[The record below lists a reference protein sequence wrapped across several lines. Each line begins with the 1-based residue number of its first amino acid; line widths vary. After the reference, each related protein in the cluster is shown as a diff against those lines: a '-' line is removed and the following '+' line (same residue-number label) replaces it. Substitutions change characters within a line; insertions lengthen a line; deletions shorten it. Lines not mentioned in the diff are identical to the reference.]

1 MSRTLKA
8 AIVTIAAMLLIG
20 GAAGLALAGH
30 ASPRATLGATALAP
44 GSYTI
49 KTTLNTKLEVPH
61 PKGTTT
67 ATGSFTGT
75 LKVINASKSTLTYKL
90 TYAHLTGKG
99 LAAHVHLGAPG
110 KAGKIVVPLCAPCTS
125 GAHGA
130 KSISSVAALAMIAGK
145 AYVNVHTAKNPAG
158 EIRGQIKAK
167 APAGGGGS
175 DNPYAGMTVTS
186 TPALVAQGKSL
197 STKFSCEGCHTLNGQ
212 NSAGPTWKGLAG
224 KTVRLT
230 TGKSVK
236 ADDPYLIWAIEQPD
250 AQVVAGYSSGIMTT
264 AIGNISLP
272 QAKALVAYIKSVK

>member
-1 MSRTLKA
+1 MNKKLKV
-8 AIVTIAAMLLIG
+8 AIVTIAAMLVVG
-20 GAAGLALAGH
+20 VAAGFALAGH
-30 ASPRATLGATALAP
+30 SSPRATLGATALAP

-90 TYAHLTGKG
+90 TYARLTGKG
-99 LAAHVHLGAPG
+99 LAAHVHLGAAG
-110 KAGKIVVPLCAPCTS
+110 KAGRIVVPLCAPCAS
-125 GAHGA
+125 GVHSA
-130 KSISSVAALAMIAGK
+130 KAISSVAALAMIAGK

-167 APAGGGGS
+167 PPASGGS

-197 STKFSCEGCHTLNGQ
+197 STKYSCEGCHTLNGQ

-224 KTVRLT
+224 RTVRLT

-250 AQVVAGYSSGIMTT
+250 AQIVSGYSSGIMTT

>member
-1 MSRTLKA
+1 MSKTPKV
-8 AIVTIAAMLLIG
+8 AIVTIAAMLLVG

-30 ASPRATLGATALAP
+30 AGSRAPLAATALAP

-75 LKVINASKSTLTYKL
+75 LKVINASKSTLAFKL
-90 TYAHLTGKG
+90 TYARLTGKG
-99 LAAHVHLGAPG
+99 LAAHVHLGAAG
-110 KAGKIVVPLCAPCTS
+110 KAGKIVVPLCAPCSS
-125 GAHGA
+125 GAHGT
-130 KSISSVAALAMIAGK
+130 KSVTSVAALAMIAGK
-145 AYVNVHTAKNPAG
+145 AYVNVHTTKNPAG
-158 EIRGQIKAK
+158 EIRGQIKAQ
-167 APAGGGGS
+167 APAGGGS
-175 DNPYAGMTVTS
+175 DNPYAGMTVAV

-197 STKFSCEGCHTLNGQ
+197 STKYSCEGCHTLNGQ
-212 NSAGPTWKGLAG
+212 NSTGPTWKGLAG
-224 KTVRLT
+224 KTVHLT

-264 AIGNISLP
+264 AIGNISLS